1 MEALGNS
8 SRPNMRIELSRS
20 HSTDCL
26 GDCLMEIHTYIHTY
40 MDFIILE
47 TVAQCERDDSLLSY
61 HLVD

>member
-1 MEALGNS
+1 
-8 SRPNMRIELSRS
+8 
-20 HSTDCL
+20 
-26 GDCLMEIHTYIHTY
+26 MEIHTYIHTY